1 MATKKA
7 APLST
12 FASVAPKA
20 STPAM
25 PELAVSDEKL
35 RQKVFRLTPAQDR
48 RLKEFCAHSDM
59 SIQDV
64 VLHGLDLV
72 MKERGLPPL

>member
-7 APLST
+7 NPLST
-12 FASVAPKA
+12 FASAEPNI
-20 STPAM
+20 SITAM
-25 PELAVSDEKL
+25 GELAAGDEKL